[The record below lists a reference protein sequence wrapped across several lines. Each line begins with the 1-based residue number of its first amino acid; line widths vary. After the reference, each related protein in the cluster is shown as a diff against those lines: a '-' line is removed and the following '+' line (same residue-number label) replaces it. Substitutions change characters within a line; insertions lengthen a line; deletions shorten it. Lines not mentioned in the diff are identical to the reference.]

1 MVVASYFTMPKIV
14 DLAPKFDSY
23 SSYGTISAY
32 RPFGWAPVRGTGVAS
47 LAILPFIMEARM
59 ALSPQ
64 EARAAFLR
72 SFNQLAPYKHRYD
85 VWRDFV
91 IMAACALHNG
101 FHKDPAREEEYL
113 EIIKRYKPADQK
125 MFPELLAGL
134 IAMLEPE
141 PSDVLGQIYM
151 ELEIANKG
159 TGQFFT
165 PPALSEL
172 MAHMT
177 FGDELVRLHDQP
189 FITVQEPA
197 CGAGGMVLALVK
209 VMIDAGHNPADKLW
223 VQCIDVDRM
232 AALMCFVQLTLW
244 HVPAEIVVGNT
255 LTLETQEV
263 WHTPAHHLGFWSSK
277 LKRDKPSTTAPLSSD
292 GGGDKKDSSSGE
304 QRPDDPEQLS
314 LF

>member
-1 MVVASYFTMPKIV
+1 
-14 DLAPKFDSY
+14 
-23 SSYGTISAY
+23 
-32 RPFGWAPVRGTGVAS
+32 
-47 LAILPFIMEARM
+47 M
-59 ALSPQ
+59 ALSPP

-91 IMAACALHNG
+91 IMSACALHNG
-101 FHKDPAREEEYL
+101 FHKDPQREEKYL
-113 EIIKRYKPADQK
+113 EIIKRYKPDDQK
-125 MFPELLAGL
+125 AFPELLAGL
-134 IAMLEPE
+134 VSLLEPE
-141 PSDVLGQIYM
+141 PTDILGTLYM

-177 FGDELVRLHDQP
+177 FGDELDKLDGQP

-209 VMIDAGHNPADKLW
+209 VMIDAGHNPAEKLW

-232 AALMCFVQLTLW
+232 AALMCYVQLTLW
-244 HVPAEIVVGNT
+244 HVPAEIVLGNT

-263 WHTPAHHLGFWSSK
+263 WHTPAHHLGLWSSK
-277 LKRDKPSTTAPLSSD
+277 LQRDRQAADVPTSSGITEND
-292 GGGDKKDSSSGE
+292 ADSSPVEPAPS
-304 QRPDDPEQLS
+304 DPEQLS